1 MEKISWPDR
10 VTKKEVLHGSKEK
23 LHILRTVKR
32 RRANSILRKNCLQK
46 HVIERDG
53 RIKVAGR
60 QGRRR
65 NQLLKELKGKSIL
78 EIERGSGRLRSVENW
93 LW

>member
-10 VTKKEVLHGSKEK
+10 VIKKEVLHRSKEK

-46 HVIERDG
+46 TRY
-53 RIKVAGR
+53 
-60 QGRRR
+60 
-65 NQLLKELKGKSIL
+65 
-78 EIERGSGRLRSVENW
+78 
-93 LW
+93 